1 VSVSKYKVLTSQSTK
16 EAGPSFGV
24 FGTHLRECVP
34 ETGFGDIGSRRFS
47 VGYDAAA
54 TPVSANTRNE
64 SALLVG
70 SMIRANTN
78 WRKLSLARAALSKP
92 STS

>member
-1 VSVSKYKVLTSQSTK
+1 L
-16 EAGPSFGV
+16 
-24 FGTHLRECVP
+24 P
-34 ETGFGDIGSRRFS
+34 ESGFGEQAPTVS

-54 TPVSANTRNE
+54 TPVSSNTRNE

-70 SMIRANTN
+70 SMIRAHPSWRNT
-78 WRKLSLARAALSKP
+78 SSPPAAWSNP